1 MDPYK
6 QVRAKGR
13 RGQVSGQAYGL
24 SITSCHS
31 YNISTTN
38 TYIYV
43 ISLLRLKSFRLMH
56 PPALVPPR
64 PSVPLEMRHISDY
77 LPVAQQN
84 QAIKQYQDTP
94 FALRSSKGH

>member
-1 MDPYK
+1 
-6 QVRAKGR
+6 
-13 RGQVSGQAYGL
+13 
-24 SITSCHS
+24 
-31 YNISTTN
+31 
-38 TYIYV
+38 
-43 ISLLRLKSFRLMH
+43 MH